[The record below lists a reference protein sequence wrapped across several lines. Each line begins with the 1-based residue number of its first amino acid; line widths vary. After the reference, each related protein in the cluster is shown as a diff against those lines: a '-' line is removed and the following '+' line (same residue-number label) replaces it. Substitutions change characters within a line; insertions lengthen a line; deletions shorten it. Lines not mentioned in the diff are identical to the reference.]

1 MSTKCTLVSGKNFQ
15 LFEEALDPASHVW
28 LDLKGC
34 AFEATKLGLRVEI
47 PLTIWEVIRQHT
59 TAHYDL
65 AALSDAQL
73 RAEAEKRVE
82 SARSHYREALTR
94 QRTAQETGK
103 MPKRRKNLLRLLHP
117 DAHRPRGQHLAA
129 LLAALRKERAAQR
142 RLQRAVERFRRQ
154 QTPPSS
160 V

>member
-73 RAEAEKRVE
+73 RAEAEKQ
-82 SARSHYREALTR
+82 A
-94 QRTAQETGK
+94 
-103 MPKRRKNLLRLLHP
+103 
-117 DAHRPRGQHLAA
+117 DANRAEYLAT
-129 LLAALRKERAAQR
+129 LAEHRAARKASGGKQR
-142 RLQRAVERFRRQ
+142 HRAITPLFYRNARLPREKHVAAVVAKLRAERSAQRKLQRDIARLSTR
-154 QTPPSS
+154 PNP
-160 V
+160 